1 MNARTVAVKPDETP
15 TEVMAAAIVEISKA
29 VREMRA
35 GRLNDKALVLLISH
49 YSGESQRVVKSVLLA
64 IENLE
69 REYVRPR
76 KPS

>member
-1 MNARTVAVKPDETP
+1 MKPVQVKQDETP
-15 TEVMAAAIVEISKA
+15 TEVLAASIVAISQA
-29 VREMRA
+29 ARQMRA

-49 YSGESQRVVKSVLLA
+49 YSGESQRTVKLVLDA

-76 KPS
+76 KTA